1 MRIITRYIVREH
13 AGPLAFAL
21 TALTSLLLLQY
32 VARQLDKLVGKGLPW
47 RVIGEFLVLSLP
59 FTFAM
64 TLPMAVLMSTMHAFG
79 RLAAEHE
86 VTAFRASGIRVRTLM
101 APMLVIAAALSIL
114 MIGFNDQVLPRANHR
129 LSVLLTDIVNVRPT
143 VGIREQVLTQL
154 TPTFYMKVGW
164 IDDTSNRMREVEIYD
179 LQNSAERKSVY
190 ADSGTFTMSADS
202 VDLQLVLYDGEQLQF
217 PQGDSKQLQRTFFRE
232 QVLRVQDLARGF
244 NSSSGDTQYKS
255 EREQGIC
262 DLQREYVLRASEY
275 ELRRQRWITQL
286 RSEASQE
293 DSVIVVPRPRPPHE
307 GLAKL
312 YCETIPGWFA
322 PKVAEAAPVPVHT
335 RSMSALAQPER
346 ARQDSARLDSM
357 RRANAQ
363 IADRRRDSMR
373 RALENPGRD
382 SARFDSLR
390 VDSVRR
396 ADAAALN
403 APRPNQPP
411 PPAPGG
417 SRAIGPDGLPLP
429 TVGPDGLPL
438 PTVGPDGLPL
448 PTVGPDGLPMIPGG
462 QPADQLVPDMSNDS
476 VNAANARR
484 LNEANELNP
493 NLPPPAMFSVTPE
506 MLDVALMDMY
516 KYAVEVQK
524 KFALSMAVFV
534 FVLFGPPIALR
545 FPRGGVGVTLGVSMA
560 VFGAYYVCLMA
571 GETLA
576 DKGRLEPVI
585 AMWAANVVFTIA
597 GVILLLRVEK
607 TTDGS
612 RGGGL
617 RDWWIDRRARRALRR
632 TMTASVPSAEASV

>member
-47 RVIGEFLVLSLP
+47 RVIVEFLVLSLP
-59 FTFAM
+59 FTIAM

-86 VTAFRASGIRVRTLM
+86 VTAFKASGIRVRTLM
-101 APMLVIAAALSIL
+101 APMLAIAAVLSFV
-114 MIGFNDQVLPRANHR
+114 MIGFNDQVLPRSNHR
-129 LSVLLTDIVNVRPT
+129 LSILLTDIVNVRPT
-143 VGIREQVLTQL
+143 VGLREQVLMQL

-164 IDDTSNRMREVEIYD
+164 VDDASNRMREVEIYD

-190 ADSGTFTMSADS
+190 ADSGTFTMSPDS

-232 QVLRVQDLARGF
+232 QVLKVEDLARGF

-262 DLQREYVLRASEY
+262 DLQREYEVRAVEY
-275 ELRRQRWITQL
+275 ELRRQRWIAQL
-286 RSEASQE
+286 RSVASQD
-293 DSVIVVPRPRPPHE
+293 DSVIVVPRPRPPHK

-322 PKVAEAAPVPVHT
+322 PKEAEAAPVPVHV
-335 RSMSALAQPER
+335 SAMLAPLQ
-346 ARQDSARLDSM
+346 AQQRQDSARIDSM
-357 RRANAQ
+357 RRANERLAAQ
-363 IADRRRDSMR
+363 RRDSMR
-373 RALENPGRD
+373 RALENPGQDIIRQD
-382 SARFDSLR
+382 SIQQDSIR
-390 VDSVRR
+390 QDSVRR
-396 ADAAALN
+396 AGAVVPGVPPSILP
-403 APRPNQPP
+403 PRATQ
-411 PPAPGG
+411 GG
-417 SRAIGPDGLPLP
+417 LP

-448 PTVGPDGLPMIPGG
+448 PTVGPDGLPMTLGG
-462 QPADQLVPDMSNDS
+462 QPVDQMTPDAMNDS
-476 VNAANARR
+476 ANAAAARALR
-484 LNEANELNP
+484 DLNP
-493 NLPPPAMFSVTPE
+493 NLPPPALLSVTPE

-545 FPRGGVGVTLGVSMA
+545 FPRGGVGVTLGVSMV

-585 AMWAANVVFTIA
+585 AMWAANVIFTIA

-607 TTDGS
+607 TADGS

-617 RDWWIDRRARRALRR
+617 REWWADRKARRSLRR
-632 TMTASVPSAEASV
+632 SMSASVPSAEVGA